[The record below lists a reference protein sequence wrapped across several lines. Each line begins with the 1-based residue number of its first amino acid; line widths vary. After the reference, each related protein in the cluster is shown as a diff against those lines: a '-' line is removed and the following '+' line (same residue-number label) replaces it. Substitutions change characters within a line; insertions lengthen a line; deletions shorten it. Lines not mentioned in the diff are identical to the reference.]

1 MASVYDYT
9 FDNLSRAGDDMV
21 TNSEKNKQNQ
31 HFGLYSVTN
40 YFNNEKLEHPVAF
53 ATRQPNINV
62 HGGKNS
68 VGMNGHAVDYD
79 SQLKIGSEQ
88 ASSVGRLN
96 LLERQFL
103 TVPYLGKGPVR
114 VDDETRLLQGDNNT
128 NRRSV
133 NGLSEESYIQYSN
146 YPLIDSIRKTV
157 NNPKNLVEG
166 AASKNWVRG
175 GECSRDP

>member
-9 FDNLSRAGDDMV
+9 FDNLARTGDDMV

-40 YFNNEKLEHPVAF
+40 YFDKERLNEPVAF
-53 ATRQPNINV
+53 ATKQPNINV
-62 HGGKNS
+62 DGGKNS

-88 ASSVGRLN
+88 AGSVGRLN
-96 LLERQFL
+96 LFERQFL

-114 VDDETRLLQGDNNT
+114 VDDETRILQGDNNT

-157 NNPKNLVEG
+157 NNPKNLVESD
-166 AASKNWVRG
+166 ASKEWVRG
-175 GECSRDP
+175 GQFSRDP